1 MVLDSRVWLE
11 RVSERERWV
20 VASGGE
26 GWNGLGLDQLG
37 SGAKRCP
44 LGLVMGLDVPGY
56 DGNVSLAYGGPIA
69 SECSAS
75 IEALRLGVP
84 IMGPLV
90 HLFQRGR

>member
-1 MVLDSRVWLE
+1 
-11 RVSERERWV
+11 
-20 VASGGE
+20 
-26 GWNGLGLDQLG
+26 
-37 SGAKRCP
+37 
-44 LGLVMGLDVPGY
+44 MGLDVPGY